1 MLLRRLS
8 CNRQDIRSNSGWQW
22 LGRNRYD
29 AGVGIIYIET
39 RPVSI
44 KQQTA
49 PLPLRDGV
57 APSYLWLPEGSWPDL
72 LSFLLERYPDVAEA
86 TWLARM
92 EKGEVRN
99 QHGDMLQ
106 AGSAFRRGICI
117 YYYRE
122 LEDETPIPFEE
133 HILYQDEH
141 LLVVDKPHFLPVI
154 PTGRFLRETLLVR
167 LKQKTGLQHLT
178 PIHRLDRETAGV
190 MLLSHNPASR
200 GAYQSMFQQRSI
212 SKTYEA
218 LAARLDGVR
227 FPLIHRSRMVEG
239 GHFFVM
245 KEIEGEP
252 NSETHINV
260 LEHRSDASLYQLQ
273 PVTGKKHQLRVHM
286 ASLGI
291 PIMND
296 IFYPETLPCKGDDF
310 SAPLK
315 LLARSIAFED
325 PISGEMRE
333 FSSLRSL

>member
-1 MLLRRLS
+1 
-8 CNRQDIRSNSGWQW
+8 
-22 LGRNRYD
+22 
-29 AGVGIIYIET
+29 
-39 RPVSI
+39 VSS
-44 KQQTA
+44 KQQSLTA
-49 PLPLRDGV
+49 PLPQRDGI
-57 APSYLWLPEGSWPDL
+57 APSYLWLPEGNWPNL

-99 QHGDMLQ
+99 QHGEALQ
-106 AGSAFRRGICI
+106 ANSAFRRGLCL

-133 HILYQDEH
+133 HILYQDAH

-154 PTGRFLRETLLVR
+154 PSGRFLRETLLVR
-167 LKQKTGLQHLT
+167 LKRKTGLQHLT

-200 GAYQSMFQQRSI
+200 GAYQAMFQQRSI
-212 SKTYEA
+212 AKSYEA
-218 LAARLDGVR
+218 LAARLEGKQ
-227 FPLIHRSRMVEG
+227 FPLVHRSRMAEG
-239 GHFFVM
+239 ERFFVM
-245 KEIEGEP
+245 QEVEGEP
-252 NSETHINV
+252 NSETRIDI
-260 LEHRSDASLYQLQ
+260 LEHRAASSLYQLQ

-296 IFYPETLPCKGDDF
+296 TFYPETLPCKGDDF

-325 PISGEMRE
+325 PISGKMCE
-333 FSSLRSL
+333 FFSERSL